1 MAMFL
6 FRVDSTT
13 AQVGDVLT
21 ATVGLDAMGE
31 SLNALEGTFT
41 FSSDLLE
48 PLAVRT
54 TDSLVSMWLT
64 EPQLAVPGKI
74 SFSGIVPGGFG
85 NTLIP
90 GADPSFLPLFTVDFR
105 VTQEG
110 TASFSLPDGVVL
122 MNDGLGTPAIVYVAT
137 GNVPVVGVGDVEVYS
152 SVEDT
157 EPPLSFSPLVV
168 RDAALGDGS
177 WQLLFSTT
185 DLETGVA
192 YYEVQR
198 GSGSFVRA
206 ESPYAISAWSPFSY
220 TVRAVD
226 DAGNVQV
233 ADAVRVPVEAL
244 VLRWGILC
252 AIVFVLMM
260 SGGIIWKKSSASR
273 RK

>member
-6 FRVDSTT
+6 FRVDNTT

-21 ATVGLDAMGE
+21 VTVGLDAMGE

-41 FSSDLLE
+41 FSSDILE

-54 TDSLVSMWLT
+54 TDSLISMWLT
-64 EPQLAVPGKI
+64 EPASAQVGKI
-74 SFSGIVPGGFG
+74 PFSGITPGGFG
-85 NTLIP
+85 STLIP
-90 GADPSFLPLFTVDFR
+90 GADPGFLSLFTVDFR

-110 TASFSLPDGVVL
+110 IASFSLPDGVVL
-122 MNDGLGTPAIVYVAT
+122 MNDGLGTPAVVYVAT
-137 GNVPVVGVGDVEVYS
+137 GNVPVVGVGDVEAYS

-157 EPPLSFSPLVV
+157 EPPLSFFPFVV
-168 RDAALGDGS
+168 HDVALGDGS

-198 GSGSFVRA
+198 GSGDFVRA
-206 ESPYAISAWSPFSY
+206 ESPYAINPWFPFSY

-226 DAGNVQV
+226 DAGNAQV
-233 ADAVRVPVEAL
+233 ADAVYVPVEAFA
-244 VLRWGILC
+244 LRWGILC

-260 SGGIIWKKSSASR
+260 SGGIIWKKSLASR
-273 RK
+273 KK

>member
-21 ATVGLDAMGE
+21 VTVGLDAMGE

-41 FSSDLLE
+41 FSSDILE
-48 PLAVRT
+48 SLAVRT
-54 TDSLVSMWLT
+54 TDSLVSIWLAEPALT
-64 EPQLAVPGKI
+64 EAGKI

-85 NTLIP
+85 STLIP
-90 GADPSFLPLFTVDFR
+90 GTDPSFLPLFTVDFR

-110 TASFSLPDGVVL
+110 VASFSLPDGVVL
-122 MNDGLGTPAIVYVAT
+122 ANDGLGTPAIVYVST
-137 GNVPVVGVGDVEVYS
+137 GNVPVVGVGAVEPYTQVI
-152 SVEDT
+152 DT
-157 EPPLSFSPLVV
+157 EPPLSFFPLIV
-168 RDAALGDGS
+168 RDATLGDGS

-192 YYEVQR
+192 YYEVQQ
-198 GSGSFVRA
+198 GNGDFMRA
-206 ESPYAISAWSPFSY
+206 ESPYTINAWLPTAY

-233 ADAVRVPVEAL
+233 ADAVHVPVEAF

-260 SGGIIWKKSSASR
+260 SGGIIWKKSLASR
-273 RK
+273 KK

>member
-21 ATVGLDAMGE
+21 VTVGLDAMGE

-41 FSSDLLE
+41 FSSDVLE
-48 PLAVRT
+48 SLGVRT

-64 EPQLAVPGKI
+64 EPALVEPGKV

-85 NTLIP
+85 STLIP
-90 GADPSFLPLFTVDFR
+90 GADPSFLPLFTTDFR

-110 TASFSLPDGVVL
+110 VASFSLPDGVAL
-122 MNDGLGTPAIVYVAT
+122 INDGLGTSAIVYVAT
-137 GNVPVVGVGDVEVYS
+137 GSVPIVGVGDVEPYVQ
-152 SVEDT
+152 VEDT
-157 EPPLSFSPLVV
+157 EPPLSFFPLLS
-168 RDAALGDGS
+168 RDVTLGDGS

-192 YYEVQR
+192 YYEVQK
-198 GSGSFVRA
+198 GYGDFVRA
-206 ESPYAISAWSPFSY
+206 ESPYSISAWFPFSY
-220 TVRAVD
+220 TVRATD
-226 DAGNVQV
+226 DAGNIQT
-233 ADAVRVPVEAL
+233 ADPVRIPFESV

-260 SGGIIWKKSSASR
+260 SGGIIWKKSLASR
-273 RK
+273 KK